1 MFCRS
6 VTQADVAQ
14 IERKLMQTQEMII
27 TKKKRVA
34 QAEKELKL
42 QVSHEKSES
51 HVISRIFYLIYCRN
65 NKIKIVEGVHG
76 GIE

>member
-1 MFCRS
+1 MKKILFFFSRS

-34 QAEKELKL
+34 QAVKELKL
-42 QVSHEKSES
+42 QVSHDDSQS
-51 HVISRIFYLIYCRN
+51 
-65 NKIKIVEGVHG
+65 
-76 GIE
+76 